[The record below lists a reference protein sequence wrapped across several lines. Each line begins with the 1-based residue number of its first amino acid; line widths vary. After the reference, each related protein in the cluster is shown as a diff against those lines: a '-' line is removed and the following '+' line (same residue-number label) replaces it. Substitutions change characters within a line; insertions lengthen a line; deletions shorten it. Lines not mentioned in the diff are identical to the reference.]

1 MNLLNKKACNVLQ
14 NTKYKIA
21 VGPHCSWL
29 TGEIE
34 SSDQVSA
41 CRHLVT
47 NLPASERDHHHLDLD
62 HDHEDEDEDH
72 DHHDHEDEDHED
84 EDEDHEDYNTNDDTF
99 G

>member
-1 MNLLNKKACNVLQ
+1 MKKKNIP
-14 NTKYKIA
+14 KI
-21 VGPHCSWL
+21 HCSGFCGWL

-47 NLPASERDHHHLDLD
+47 NLPASERDRHHLDLD
-62 HDHEDEDEDH
+62 LDHEDEDH
-72 DHHDHEDEDHED
+72 DHEDHDLEHDHKDED
-84 EDEDHEDYNTNDDTF
+84 DHEDYSTNDDTF

>member
-1 MNLLNKKACNVLQ
+1 MQCRYYKIQ

-34 SSDQVSA
+34 SSDQVSV

-62 HDHEDEDEDH
+62 HEDEDEDKDH
-72 DHHDHEDEDHED
+72 DHHDHADH
-84 EDEDHEDYNTNDDTF
+84 EDHEDYSTNDDTF